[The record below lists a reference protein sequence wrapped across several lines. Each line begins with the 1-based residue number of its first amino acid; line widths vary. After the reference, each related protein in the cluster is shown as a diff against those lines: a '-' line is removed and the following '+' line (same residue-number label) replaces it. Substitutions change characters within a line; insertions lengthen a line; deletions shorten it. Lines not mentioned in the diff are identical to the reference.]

1 MVKRMTLQ
9 IGDLVRIREN
19 INLVPL
25 TKDVPDHIP
34 AGIYGEVT
42 EVFERESGEVYCQ
55 VEFHEPY
62 EIFNE
67 LVLAAHDLELM
78 FRISLN

>member
-1 MVKRMTLQ
+1 MVKPMDLQ
-9 IGDLVRIREN
+9 VGDLVRIRQN

-25 TKDVPDHIP
+25 TQEVPDHIP
-34 AGIYGEVT
+34 AGIYGEVI
-42 EVFERESGEVYCQ
+42 EIFARGGGDVYCQ

-62 EIFNE
+62 EIFND